1 MTRRTVLCLAVLA
14 CGLAAPSA
22 AAAGAA
28 DRLDRFRMLAI
39 TRLTLGDVGDPER
52 AGEAYRE
59 VLALL
64 DDEIVESLASG
75 DPFASPAFLQLRLDG
90 FAEAWGGASLRLTR
104 VGPFTVGAFQLGE
117 SPAGSSV
124 HVYGAAPGGEPQL
137 LSAFTRNGRPTVHAL
152 PPARGGAARFAVVWE
167 GGPSGRG
174 SRAVRIDLV
183 RQVGDDVTVTW
194 STAQVYPDG
203 LVARAWRVRGD
214 EIHIRYELR
223 YPGWIP
229 GCEGQTEQEDVLRLG
244 ADGPGFTRVTRRQ
257 HDAWHHAFHR
267 AVERLFDALSTG
279 DRTALAAMVPDAAL
293 RQRLP
298 AGLAREDACDAPD
311 GPGPA
316 AVSVAAS
323 AGEGGPWTLT
333 FRRSGGEWRLDAVAP
348 VLP

>member
-1 MTRRTVLCLAVLA
+1 MKRCALLCLAVVA
-14 CGLAAPSA
+14 CGLAAAPPA
-22 AAAGAA
+22 AGGAA
-28 DRLDRFRMLAI
+28 DRLDRFRTLA
-39 TRLTLGDVGDPER
+39 TSRLTLADVGDPER

-64 DDEIVESLASG
+64 DDEIVESLVSG
-75 DPFASPAFLQLRLDG
+75 GPFASAAFLQDRLDG
-90 FAEAWGGASLRLTR
+90 FSEAWGGASLRLTR

-117 SPAGSSV
+117 SPGGSAV
-124 HVYGAAPGGEPQL
+124 HVYGTPRGGEPQL
-137 LSAFTRNGRPTVHAL
+137 LSAFAREGRPTVHVL
-152 PPARGGAARFAVVWE
+152 SPASGGAARFAVVWE
-167 GGPSGRG
+167 GVPSGRG
-174 SRAVRIDLV
+174 TRAVRVDLV

-203 LVARAWRVRGD
+203 LVARAWRLRGD
-214 EIHIRYELR
+214 EMYVRYELR

-244 ADGPGFTRVTRRQ
+244 ADGTGFTRVTRRQ
-257 HDAWHHAFHR
+257 HDAWHHALHR
-267 AVERLFDALSTG
+267 SVERLFEALSTG
-279 DRTALAAMVPDAAL
+279 DRAALAAVVPDAAL